1 MGTVIRFPIER
12 RTARKTVSESRR
24 PEETA
29 SIILLPVVRIERWD
43 QSPKRRARDKTS
55 QVTNQ

>member
-12 RTARKTVSESRR
+12 RTARKTVSASRR
-24 PEETA
+24 PDETA

-43 QSPKRRARDKTS
+43 ETRKRRAQEKTS
-55 QVTNQ
+55 QVTNP

>member
-12 RTARKTVSESRR
+12 RTARKTVSVSRR
-24 PEETA
+24 SDETA

-43 QSPKRRARDKTS
+43 QTPKRRAEKTS
-55 QVTNQ
+55 QVTNP